1 MPSRSWTQWFN
12 SKANPEPAEPAGTQ
26 CNKNS
31 THNHTSPAHSDSP
44 SPLDHSPRS
53 PSPTPQPAT
62 PCLAVLG
69 HTVTSPPVAFAGP
82 GQKYPSRASSPAIA
96 GVQDNFDYS
105 YTTGR
110 IANVADPADT
120 DFALDIDT
128 KDVDMTTGPDFGSA
142 TGRSRQD
149 SFVSAGAKPIS
160 MTNPN
165 REHANRARR
174 ESVAGSLMGGMSWG
188 GISVG
193 SFIREE

>member
-12 SKANPEPAEPAGTQ
+12 SKANPEAAEPARPH
-26 CNKNS
+26 CNKKS
-31 THNHTSPAHSDSP
+31 TRYQTSPSHSDSP

-62 PCLAVLG
+62 PCS
-69 HTVTSPPVAFAGP
+69 TVPGDTLRSHPVVFAGP
-82 GQKYPSRASSPAIA
+82 GQKYPARVSSPAIA
-96 GVQDNFDYS
+96 GGQDIPDCPRN
-105 YTTGR
+105 TGR
-110 IANVADPADT
+110 TVDSAIASDT
-120 DFALDIDT
+120 DLDFDFDT
-128 KDVDMTTGPDFGSA
+128 DDVDMTTGPDFGSA

-160 MTNPN
+160 MANPN

-174 ESVAGSLMGGMSWG
+174 ESLAGSMMGGMSWG